1 MEVRL
6 ICNISESWLKIIP
19 CFRGLSVKSTR
30 SSFCFENVSSKCLC
44 WWFNLSR
51 YFTKEMVP
59 HLRCKCHIGKFARP
73 YDSYYMSHAAWLM
86 PYYISHVTWI
96 ICYFITDHLFRRRF
110 NRFLTNQILIL
121 QQILKRHKCTRK
133 IVASM
138 KRKLCKLSKKG
149 WFQTL
154 FLYFIS

>member
-1 MEVRL
+1 
-6 ICNISESWLKIIP
+6 
-19 CFRGLSVKSTR
+19 
-30 SSFCFENVSSKCLC
+30 
-44 WWFNLSR
+44 
-51 YFTKEMVP
+51 
-59 HLRCKCHIGKFARP
+59 
-73 YDSYYMSHAAWLM
+73 MSHAAWLM
-86 PYYISHVTWI
+86 PYYISHGTWI
-96 ICYFITDHLFRRRF
+96 MCYFITDHLFRRRF

-154 FLYFIS
+154 FLFLYSYFETTHSISLKPSQVGTILNDIFFLIFIKINEKFEPYFYMQFSVLHFVWFKILESSKSLLCSIFGI